1 MPTLILAK
9 RPSSFVFDGTS
20 GLFLP
25 FDIVIDFTN
34 TLFDHAKRLSI
45 QTFDFGSC
53 FLVLVR
59 LIDWFDCNKNNKQ
72 QVWVT
77 YVLIVKQNMKQST
90 TL

>member
-45 QTFDFGSC
+45 KSTYNRDFLHVSTRLSLIGSIAI
-53 FLVLVR
+53 R
-59 LIDWFDCNKNNKQ
+59 TKQ
-72 QVWVT
+72 
-77 YVLIVKQNMKQST
+77 
-90 TL
+90 